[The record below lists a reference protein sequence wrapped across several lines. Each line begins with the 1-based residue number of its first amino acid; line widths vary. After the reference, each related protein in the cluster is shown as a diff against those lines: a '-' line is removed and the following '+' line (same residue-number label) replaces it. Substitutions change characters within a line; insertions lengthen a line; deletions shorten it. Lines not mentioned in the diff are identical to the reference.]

1 MAEWSA
7 LQTYKCGYSGSIP
20 AEIKFL
26 FLEELIVLINTLLVI
41 LNSIQFFLNYKFFW
55 NKFYKKISA
64 IQNQAFSSAKRAIL
78 D

>member
-55 NKFYKKISA
+55 NKFYKKFP
-64 IQNQAFSSAKRAIL
+64 QFKVKPFRL
-78 D
+78 LKERF